1 MLELTVST
9 AMSFLEESRL
19 PRAMIRRMETSGII
33 CNDETSMSDIDRV
46 SYGVGVF
53 EIYPFR
59 AS

>member
-9 AMSFLEESRL
+9 AISFLEENRL
-19 PRAMIRRMETSGII
+19 PRAMIRRMEASGII

-46 SYGVGVF
+46 SYGVGVLD
-53 EIYPFR
+53 IYPFR